1 MARLPFNARAQW
13 GRMRHDP
20 FQPEHLAQNGQG
32 PAAKADLQLSFRAS
46 MRQLAGAVSVVTV
59 GEGANRTGFTATS
72 VTSLSID
79 PPALLVS
86 LNRNSAS
93 WPIVQRDRR
102 FTVNILSSTHQQIA
116 ETFAGR
122 LGLKGVDRYADV
134 RWQQRHGQTP
144 ALIDALAV
152 IECDLDEAIERYSH
166 AILIGRVLS
175 VTHRAAIDPLV
186 YWQGDYRRLD
196 TDADDR

>member
-1 MARLPFNARAQW
+1 
-13 GRMRHDP
+13 
-20 FQPEHLAQNGQG
+20 
-32 PAAKADLQLSFRAS
+32 
-46 MRQLAGAVSVVTV
+46 MRQLAGAVSVVSV
-59 GEGANRTGFTATS
+59 GEGAHRTGFTATS

-79 PPALLVS
+79 PPSLLVS

-93 WPIVQRDRR
+93 WPIVQRYRR
-102 FTVNILSSTHQQIA
+102 FTVNILSSAHRQIA

-122 LGLKGVDRYADV
+122 RGLRGAERYADA
-134 RWQQRHGQTP
+134 RWQQHGQAP

-152 IECDLDEAIERYSH
+152 IECDLDEAIERHSH

-175 VTHRAAIDPLV
+175 VSHRTGVDPLV

-196 TDADDR
+196 TDADDQ

>member
-1 MARLPFNARAQW
+1 
-13 GRMRHDP
+13 MRHDP
-20 FQPEHLAQNGQG
+20 FQPDRLAQNGQA
-32 PAAKADLQLSFRAS
+32 PAAEADLELSFRAS

-59 GEGANRTGFTATS
+59 GEGAQRTGFTATS

-93 WPIVQRDRR
+93 WPIVQSNRR
-102 FTVNILSSTHQQIA
+102 FTVNILSSTHRQIA

-122 LGLKGVDRYADV
+122 RGLKGVDRYADV
-134 RWQQRHGQTP
+134 RWQQQHGETP

-152 IECDLDEAIERYSH
+152 IECDLEEAIERYSH

-175 VTHRAAIDPLV
+175 VTHRAGIDPLV